1 MLIKNMNIIHT
12 FSIIVGSL
20 ALIFGIIMS
29 IIKGSFQDYFQLVF
43 IGTILAGLGVMGRK
57 NKKNPKV

>member
-1 MLIKNMNIIHT
+1 MLIKNMNTIHT

>member
-1 MLIKNMNIIHT
+1 MNTIHT

-29 IIKGSFQDYFQLVF
+29 IIKDSFQDYFQIVF